1 MSFFA
6 LRPRELR
13 QAPMPRADAAHLTR
27 DDVGRLLI
35 ACTLA
40 LLLSGALV
48 YFLLTL
54 PEAQQDGAVT
64 APHMAKPAW
73 VEIQK
78 PFRLFAL
85 NAPEGGATLLTRR
98 SAIATAGGDVIV

>member
-27 DDVGRLLI
+27 DDIGRLLI

-64 APHMAKPAW
+64 APQW
-73 VEIQK
+73 RS
-78 PFRLFAL
+78 RLGSRFKS
-85 NAPEGGATLLTRR
+85 R
-98 SAIATAGGDVIV
+98 SGCSR